1 MTERPPRRGGA
12 QRCWRRPTPPPSA
25 PHVFL
30 CCRPRRRAPGLD
42 FFMTGDAGA
51 DEVDGADGADGASG
65 GAGARSCW
73 ICRSAFVCL
82 RSASAASR
90 SRRSYSDS
98 SRTPSSSPLSVT
110 TLALSSSTSAP
121 VDAAVSGRARCR
133 CTSCGSSL
141 CWAQLDLHRVQH
153 LAQQFLLQLR
163 FAELLEW
170 LLQLVI
176 EARRIDKLA
185 RPLKPVCF
193 GSSLDA
199 PPGHQD
205 SVELVPCFTACGPCP
220 EAPSTPPP
228 HRTCHS
234 GNGAPSV
241 VFAHVSLSSSRMSV
255 LCRRAAISSGEKA
268 PPRLLGVCQVQK
280 NGSRASSTCRDPD
293 RARPARQRAPCHGDT
308 AASSRGGC
316 SAVRRA
322 SRGAAG
328 AC

>member
-1 MTERPPRRGGA
+1 
-12 QRCWRRPTPPPSA
+12 
-25 PHVFL
+25 
-30 CCRPRRRAPGLD
+30 
-42 FFMTGDAGA
+42 MTGDAGA

-205 SVELVPCFTACGPCP
+205 SVELVPCFTACGP
-220 EAPSTPPP
+220 
-228 HRTCHS
+228 
-234 GNGAPSV
+234 
-241 VFAHVSLSSSRMSV
+241 LSRS
-255 LCRRAAISSGEKA
+255 A
-268 PPRLLGVCQVQK
+268 QHT
-280 NGSRASSTCRDPD
+280 ASSPNLPQRERSSLRGLC
-293 RARPARQRAPCHGDT
+293 ARELVVVENVRPLP
-308 AASSRGGC
+308 SRGDF
-316 SAVRRA
+316 VR
-322 SRGAAG
+322 
-328 AC
+328 